1 MTMRSETPV
10 TWLNA
15 TAESDPDRAL
25 VATIDAVFGYG
36 EVAEMVRARER
47 SIPADYGPGRLVP
60 VATSL
65 DVPSVVELLA
75 VQAAGRVPMPYVGG
89 RPSAS
94 GEVGENDAIVVPT
107 SGTGGLQRFVR
118 ITYENI
124 TAAVAASRQ
133 RLGNGPS
140 DRWLL
145 CLPLNHVAGLSILW
159 RSLSAGGSVALGP
172 FDESVPSLI
181 DRARPTVASL
191 VPTMLTRVLGRDA
204 SLISDMRFVLVGGGP
219 LPEALADR
227 AVRAGVPVLSTYGMT
242 EATSQIATA
251 TTGDR
256 TRLVPLDGVI
266 VTTRSDGR
274 ITVDGPTVSPGFLG
288 EKPREGSYVTNDA
301 GRIEPDGGLT
311 VIGRVDDIVISGGE
325 NISLGAIGASLSSFE
340 GVSAAAAVGV
350 ADPEWGTTVVGI
362 VETDLDSDAL
372 DNLARPV
379 LAPYERPR
387 RWVIVDRLPLL
398 ANGKPDLAAAR
409 EMAEQALS

>member
-1 MTMRSETPV
+1 
-10 TWLNA
+10 
-15 TAESDPDRAL
+15 
-25 VATIDAVFGYG
+25 
-36 EVAEMVRARER
+36 
-47 SIPADYGPGRLVP
+47 
-60 VATSL
+60 
-65 DVPSVVELLA
+65 
-75 VQAAGRVPMPYVGG
+75 
-89 RPSAS
+89 
-94 GEVGENDAIVVPT
+94 
-107 SGTGGLQRFVR
+107 
-118 ITYENI
+118 
-124 TAAVAASRQ
+124 
-133 RLGNGPS
+133 
-140 DRWLL
+140 
-145 CLPLNHVAGLSILW
+145 
-159 RSLSAGGSVALGP
+159 
-172 FDESVPSLI
+172 
-181 DRARPTVASL
+181 
-191 VPTMLTRVLGRDA
+191 MLTRVLGRDA

-219 LPEALADR
+219 LPKALADR